1 MKKYNLGKFN
11 IKDSSETSVSASA
24 EINVSAVCKAVNID
38 KIIKTDRTVNIY
50 IDSKASAYAEVIS
63 SRANAAISFDT
74 KAIASNL
81 VFSDRGF
88 SEIEILSKAV
98 AALLGEAYL
107 ELNNINLK
115 PGEEIEIDM
124 CNLTVTKNGE
134 NALHL
139 MSSDGDF
146 FDFLIGENGVN
157 IVAEGAGSIQ
167 VDAYWKDKWL

>member
-11 IKDSSETSVSASA
+11 IKDSAETSVSASA
-24 EINVSAVCKAVNID
+24 EINLLSTCKSVKVEKLVKVGRAIE
-38 KIIKTDRTVNIY
+38 IY
-50 IDSKASAYAEVIS
+50 IDSLAFGYAEIKS
-63 SRANAAISFDT
+63 SKALASFDIDSN
-74 KAIASNL
+74 ALASNL

-88 SEIEILSKAV
+88 SDIEILSKAI

-115 PGEEIEIDM
+115 PGEEVEIDT

-146 FDFLIGENGVN
+146 FDFLIGENGVD
-157 IVAEGAGSIQ
+157 IVAEGAGNIQ
-167 VDAYWKDKWL
+167 VDAYWRDKWL